1 MRTVLALLLVLPIAV
16 RAQGDENRLTWVPNP
31 RTSSG
36 GWVSDPAHHLE
47 PASISAIN
55 STISLLERETTAE
68 IGVAVLD
75 SLDGLEPG
83 AAALLLHRRW
93 GVGKGARD
101 NGILLLW
108 SPAQRKIFVSVG
120 YGLEGVLPDARA
132 GRIQDEAII
141 PHFRR
146 NEFDQGII
154 AGVNALA
161 SAAREETYS
170 GATRAR
176 IDGRA
181 PGVASPASRGWWDDA
196 KVMVGGLIALPL
208 AIILGVVGY
217 QGRARRCRHGHGKM
231 TRLSETQDD
240 REITAEDRLEEE
252 LGSMNYDVWVC
263 GQCADRLIVPRR
275 RWFTSYRECPECKR
289 RTLKVTTK
297 QTSAPTYSSTGSAIE
312 TRRCKNCSYNKSTT
326 VVLPKLTRSS
336 SSSSGGSGFS
346 SGGGG
351 SSFGGGS
358 SGGGGAGRSY

>member
-1 MRTVLALLLVLPIAV
+1 MRTFLATLLLLPAV
-16 RAQGDENRLTWVPNP
+16 AAAQGDANRLSWVPNP
-31 RTSSG
+31 RTSNG
-36 GWVSDPAHHLE
+36 GWVSDPSNHLK
-47 PASISAIN
+47 PQTIAAIN
-55 STISLLERETTAE
+55 ATASALERETSAE

-93 GVGKGARD
+93 GVGKAARD
-101 NGILLLW
+101 NGIVLLW

-146 NEFDQGII
+146 NEFDEGMI

-181 PGVASPASRGWWDDA
+181 PGAPASRGWWDDA
-196 KVMVGGLIALPL
+196 KVMIGGLIALPL
-208 AIILGVVGY
+208 AVLMAIVGY
-217 QGRARRCRHGHGKM
+217 RGRPRRCPRGHGRM
-231 TRLSETQDD
+231 TKLSETQDD
-240 REITAEDRLEEE
+240 REITAEDRLEEQ

-263 GQCADRLIVPRR
+263 GQCAERTIVPHR

-297 QTSAPTYSSTGSAIE
+297 QTSAATYSSTGSAIE
-312 TRRCKNCSYNKSTT
+312 TRKCRNCSYNTT
-326 VVLPKLTRSS
+326 KTIILPMLTRSS
-336 SSSSGGSGFS
+336 SGDGSGFS
-346 SGGGG
+346 SSGGG

>member
-1 MRTVLALLLVLPIAV
+1 MRSILSLLLMFPVV
-16 RAQGDENRLTWVPNP
+16 VGAQGDANRLTWVPNP

-36 GWVSDPAHHLE
+36 GWVSDPAHHLA
-47 PASISAIN
+47 PATVSAIN
-55 STISLLERETTAE
+55 ATVSALESETSAE

-93 GVGKGARD
+93 GVGKAARD
-101 NGILLLW
+101 NGVLLLW

-120 YGLEGVLPDARA
+120 YGLEGVLSDARA
-132 GRIQDEAII
+132 GRIQDDAII

-181 PGVASPASRGWWDDA
+181 PGVVQR
-196 KVMVGGLIALPL
+196 VGDSGAVLGGIFGTVFALIA
-208 AIILGVVGY
+208 GVVVY
-217 QGRARRCRHGHGKM
+217 RRRPRKCPHGHGRM
-231 TRLSETQDD
+231 TLLSETQDD
-240 REITAEDRLEEE
+240 RELTNEEVLEENIR
-252 LGSMNYDVWVC
+252 SMNYHVWVC
-263 GQCADRLIVPRR
+263 GQCPERIIVPRR
-275 RWFTSYRECPECKR
+275 RWFTSYSECPECKR

-297 QTSAPTYSSTGSAIE
+297 TTSAATYHSTGTAIE
-312 TRRCKNCSYNKSTT
+312 TRKCRNCSYNKSKTII
-326 VVLPKLTRSS
+326 LPMLTRSS
-336 SSSSGGSGFS
+336 SSSGGS

>member
-1 MRTVLALLLVLPIAV
+1 MRSFLAILLVPTALL
-16 RAQGDENRLTWVPNP
+16 AQTDANRLAWVPNP
-31 RTSSG
+31 RVASG
-36 GWVSDPAHHLE
+36 GWVSDPAHHLKD
-47 PASISAIN
+47 ATISAVN
-55 STISLLERETTAE
+55 ATISALERETTAE

-93 GVGKGARD
+93 GVGKAERD

-146 NEFDQGII
+146 NEFDAGIV

-161 SAAREETYS
+161 DAAREETYT
-170 GATRAR
+170 GAKRAR

-181 PGVASPASRGWWDDA
+181 PGAPPEKRSPVGNVIAIVASIIAALFATLFGVKLYSRR
-196 KVMVGGLIALPL
+196 P
-208 AIILGVVGY
+208 
-217 QGRARRCRHGHGKM
+217 RHCPRGHGRM
-231 TRLSETQDD
+231 ARLSEQQDD
-240 REITAEDRLEEE
+240 REISREDRLEEA
-252 LGSMNYDVWVC
+252 LGSVDYDVWVC
-263 GQCADRLIVPRR
+263 AQCPERVIVPHRA
-275 RWFTSYRECPECKR
+275 WFSSYRECPKCKR
-289 RTLKVTTK
+289 RTLKITRK
-297 QTSAPTYSSTGSAIE
+297 EIEAPTYHSTGTAIE
-312 TRRCKNCSYNKSTT
+312 TRKCRNCGHSETKTI
-326 VVLPKLTRSS
+326 VLAQLTQSS
-336 SSSSGGSGFS
+336 SSGGGSGFS
-346 SGGGG
+346 SGGG

>member
-1 MRTVLALLLVLPIAV
+1 MRTFLALLLLLPAAAA
-16 RAQGDENRLTWVPNP
+16 AQGDANRLAWVPNP
-31 RTSSG
+31 RVASG
-36 GWVSDPAHHLE
+36 GWVSDPAHHLRPE
-47 PASISAIN
+47 TVSAIN
-55 STISLLERETTAE
+55 ATLSTLESETTAE

-93 GVGKGARD
+93 GVGKSARD
-101 NGILLLW
+101 NGVVLLW

-146 NEFDQGII
+146 NEFDEGII

-161 SAAREETYS
+161 AAAREETYS

-181 PGVASPASRGWWDDA
+181 PGVASPASRGWWDNA

-208 AIILGVVGY
+208 MIILAVVGY
-217 QGRARRCRHGHGKM
+217 QGRARRCPRGHGKM

-240 REITAEDRLEEE
+240 QEITAEDRLEEQ
-252 LGSMNYDVWVC
+252 LGSVNYDVWVC
-263 GQCADRLIVPRR
+263 GQCAERTIVPHR
-275 RWFTSYRECPECKR
+275 RWFSSYRECPECKR

-297 QTSAPTYSSTGSAIE
+297 QTRAATYSSTGSAIE
-312 TRRCKNCSYNKSTT
+312 TRKCRNCSYNTSKV
-326 VVLPKLTRSS
+326 VVLPMLTH
-336 SSSSGGSGFS
+336 SSSGGSGGS
-346 SGGGG
+346 SGGGGG

>member
-1 MRTVLALLLVLPIAV
+1 MNSLLALLLLLPVAV
-16 RAQGDENRLTWVPNP
+16 RAQGDASRLTWVPNP
-31 RTSSG
+31 RTSNG
-36 GWVSDPAHHLE
+36 GWVSDPASHLK
-47 PASISAIN
+47 PATVSAIN
-55 STISLLERETTAE
+55 QTLSALESETSAE

-93 GVGKGARD
+93 GVGKAERD
-101 NGILLLW
+101 NGIVLLW

-132 GRIQDEAII
+132 GRIQDDHII

-146 NEFDQGII
+146 NQFDEGIL

-161 SAAREETYS
+161 DAAREETYT
-170 GATRAR
+170 GTRRAR

-181 PGVASPASRGWWDDA
+181 PGVAERVRG
-196 KVMVGGLIALPL
+196 GIAGIGAIVWGVLGSAL
-208 AIILGVVGY
+208 AAVLGIVGY
-217 QGRARRCRHGHGKM
+217 ARRPRRCPRGHGRM
-231 TRLSETQDD
+231 RRLSESEDD
-240 REITAEDRLEEE
+240 SEISREELLEEG
-252 LGSMNYDVWVC
+252 LGSMDYDVFVC
-263 GQCADRLIVPRR
+263 GQCPERLVVPHRK
-275 RWFTSYRECPECKR
+275 WFSSYRQCPKCKR

-297 QTSAPTYSSTGSAIE
+297 TISAATYSSTGTAME
-312 TRRCKNCSYNKSTT
+312 NRRCKNCSFADSKTII
-326 VVLPKLTRSS
+326 LPMLTRSS
-336 SSSSGGSGFS
+336 SSSSGGS

>member
-1 MRTVLALLLVLPIAV
+1 MLPNMKTLLALIVVPLALH
-16 RAQGDENRLTWVPNP
+16 AQADASRLAWVPNP
-31 RTSSG
+31 RTANG
-36 GWVSDPAHHLE
+36 GWVSDPANYLK
-47 PASISAIN
+47 PATISAIN
-55 STISLLERETTAE
+55 QTITTLESETSAE

-93 GVGKGARD
+93 GVGKAARD
-101 NGILLLW
+101 NGVLLLW

-132 GRIQDEAII
+132 GRIQDEHII

-146 NEFDQGII
+146 NDFDQGIL

-161 SAAREETYS
+161 AAAREETYS

-181 PGVASPASRGWWDDA
+181 PGLAQPARRGWWDDA
-196 KVMVGGLIALPL
+196 KVMIGGLIATPL
-208 AIILGVVGY
+208 AIILAVLGY
-217 QGRARRCRHGHGKM
+217 RARPRKCPRGHGRM
-231 TRLSETQDD
+231 RRLGEKEDD
-240 REITAEDRLEEE
+240 TEISREELLEEG

-263 GQCADRLIVPRR
+263 G
-275 RWFTSYRECPECKR
+275 ECPERIVVPYKKWFSSYRQCPQCKR
-289 RTLKVTTK
+289 RTLKVTTR
-297 QTSAPTYSSTGSAIE
+297 TVVAATYSSSGTAMQ
-312 TRRCKNCSYNKSTT
+312 TRRCKNCSFSDSKTI
-326 VVLPKLTRSS
+326 VLAQLTHSS
-336 SSSSGGSGFS
+336 SSSSGGS

>member
-1 MRTVLALLLVLPIAV
+1 MRSFLALLFLLPATLG
-16 RAQGDENRLTWVPNP
+16 AQQERLAWVPNP

-36 GWVSDPAHHLE
+36 GWVSDPARHLT
-47 PASISAIN
+47 PATISAMN
-55 STISLLERETTAE
+55 ATISSLERETTAE

-75 SLDGLEPG
+75 SLDELEPG

-93 GVGKGARD
+93 GVGKAERD

-120 YGLEGVLPDARA
+120 YGLEGVLHDARA
-132 GRIQDEAII
+132 GRIQDDAII

-146 NEFDQGII
+146 NDFDAGML

-161 SAAREETYS
+161 DAAREETYT
-170 GATRAR
+170 GARRAR

-181 PGVASPASRGWWDDA
+181 PGVAERLRRDSGSST
-196 KVMVGGLIALPL
+196 
-208 AIILGVVGY
+208 ILGGIFGSVFALVAGIVLY
-217 QGRARRCRHGHGKM
+217 RRRPRKCPRGHGRM
-231 TRLSETQDD
+231 TLLTETQDD
-240 REITAEDRLEEE
+240 RELTSEEVLEEN
-252 LGSMNYDVWVC
+252 LKSIDYDVWIC
-263 GQCADRLIVPRR
+263 GQCPERIIVPRR
-275 RWFTSYRECPECKR
+275 KWFSSYRDCPKCKR

-297 QTSAPTYSSTGSAIE
+297 TAVAATYSSTGTAIE
-312 TRRCKNCSYNKSTT
+312 TRRCKNCDYSATKTII
-326 VVLPKLTRSS
+326 LPMLTRSS
-336 SSSSGGSGFS
+336 SSSGGSS

>member
-1 MRTVLALLLVLPIAV
+1 MRAHLALLLVLPIAV
-16 RAQGDENRLTWVPNP
+16 RAQGDASRLSWVPNP
-31 RTSSG
+31 RTTNG
-36 GWVSDPAHHLE
+36 GWVSDPANHLKQ
-47 PASISAIN
+47 ATIAAIN
-55 STISLLERETTAE
+55 ATASTLEAETSAE

-93 GVGKGARD
+93 GVGKAARD

-132 GRIQDEAII
+132 GRIQDDAII

-146 NEFDQGII
+146 NEFDEGMI

-161 SAAREETYS
+161 SAAREENYS
-170 GATRAR
+170 GAPRAR

-181 PGVASPASRGWWDDA
+181 PGIATPASRGWWDNA
-196 KVMVGGLIALPL
+196 KVMIGGLIALPL
-208 AIILGVVGY
+208 AIIMAIAGY
-217 QGRARRCRHGHGKM
+217 RGRTRRCPRGHGRM
-231 TRLSETQDD
+231 TRLSESQDD
-240 REITAEDRLEEE
+240 QEITAEDRLEEQ
-252 LGSMNYDVWVC
+252 LGSMDYDVWVC
-263 GQCADRLIVPRR
+263 GQCAERTIVPHR
-275 RWFTSYRECPECKR
+275 RWFTSYRRCPECKR

-297 QTSAPTYSSTGSAIE
+297 QTSAATYSSTGSAIE
-312 TRRCKNCSYNKSTT
+312 TRKCKNCSYNTSK
-326 VVLPKLTRSS
+326 VIVLPMLTRSS
-336 SSSSGGSGFS
+336 SSGGGGSGFS
-346 SGGGG
+346 SGGG

>member
-1 MRTVLALLLVLPIAV
+1 MTV
-16 RAQGDENRLTWVPNP
+16 RAQGDANRLSWVPNP

-36 GWVSDPAHHLE
+36 GWVSDPANHLK
-47 PASISAIN
+47 PQTIAAIN
-55 STISLLERETTAE
+55 ATISTLEQETSAE

-75 SLDGLEPG
+75 SLDGLQPE

-93 GVGKGARD
+93 GVGKAARD
-101 NGILLLW
+101 NGIVLLW

-132 GRIQDEAII
+132 GRIQDDAII

-146 NEFDQGII
+146 NEFDEGMI

-170 GATRAR
+170 GAPRAR

-181 PGVASPASRGWWDDA
+181 PGALESRGWWDNA
-196 KVMVGGLIALPL
+196 KVMIGGLIALPL
-208 AIILGVVGY
+208 AILMTVAGY
-217 QGRARRCRHGHGKM
+217 RARPRRCPRGHGRM
-231 TRLSETQDD
+231 TKLTETQDD
-240 REITAEDRLEEE
+240 REITAEDRLEEQ

-263 GQCADRLIVPRR
+263 GQCAERTIVPHR

-297 QTSAPTYSSTGSAIE
+297 QTSAATYSSTGSAIE
-312 TRRCKNCSYNKSTT
+312 TRKCKNCSYNRTKTI
-326 VVLPKLTRSS
+326 VLPMLTRSS
-336 SSSSGGSGFS
+336 SGSSGGSSFS
-346 SGGGG
+346 SGGG